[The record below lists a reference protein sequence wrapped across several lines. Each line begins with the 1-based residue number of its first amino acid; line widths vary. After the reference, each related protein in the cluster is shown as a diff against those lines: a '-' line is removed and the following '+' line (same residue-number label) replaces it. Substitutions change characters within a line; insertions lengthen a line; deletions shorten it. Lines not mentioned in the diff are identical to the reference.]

1 MLSLTWP
8 PNDVPMDDWLA
19 WLRKRAEGD
28 LPAARRAAL
37 LRLVWEESYLTRQGL
52 IARVE
57 ALLGRGCFGASPH
70 STFRRDIAAVRQAL
84 AEAGHRL
91 TYSRRRGR
99 KGYYVEGRPLLD
111 ERLQRLIA
119 GAVAEVDPR
128 QIVVSRRLTPAQQF
142 QQGRSMTE
150 LAEQVATYRLR
161 QRQPELSETQARRVV
176 RERGAWE

>member
-19 WLRKRAEGD
+19 WLRNTAERD

-37 LRLVWEESYLTRQGL
+37 LRLLWEESYLTREGL
-52 IARVE
+52 ITRAE
-57 ALLGRGCFGASPH
+57 ALLGRGCFGRSGRA
-70 STFRRDIAAVRQAL
+70 TFYRDMAAVRQAL

-91 TYSRRRGR
+91 AYSRRRGC

-111 ERLQRLIA
+111 ERLRRLIA
-119 GAVAEVDPR
+119 GAVAEVDPK
-128 QIVVSRRLTPAQQF
+128 QIAVSRRLTPAQQF

-161 QRQPELSETQARRVV
+161 QRQPELREGQARRVV
-176 RERGAWE
+176 RERGA